1 MEADSPDQYYDYN
14 LPKNRSSKQLS
25 AWWHEHP
32 MNKINQPEV
41 FHTVASRQQ
50 QLCYSSFPITI
61 SHWIVMSMFLS
72 FQEQSLIHQHLLIKQ
87 NLSLYPAAQHP
98 YNTFTSLNHPWPRD
112 HLPNPEQPYNQA
124 MSTINCKSAAFYI
137 FKSSTALTSY
147 FLWDKKQPFQGD
159 WQGNWHDFTKE
170 QWNPFQGTHQSQVGI
185 LCLTILL
192 FLLHQAEHFIKHI
205 ISRSMTS
212 IYWQPSL
219 ECELHL
225 DVPSQ

>member
-1 MEADSPDQYYDYN
+1 
-14 LPKNRSSKQLS
+14 
-25 AWWHEHP
+25 
-32 MNKINQPEV
+32 
-41 FHTVASRQQ
+41 
-50 QLCYSSFPITI
+50 
-61 SHWIVMSMFLS
+61 MSMFLS

-219 ECELHL
+219 QCELHSMSYL
-225 DVPSQ
+225 NNVRGDIIFNFQFHSQGYQYCMLRYRLPPGHVIHAA